1 MMRSLSSYLRRT
13 KLEKTTLEKL
23 DNNKVKLTIHVG
35 QDSFEEGMQKSYLK
49 NRKSISI
56 PGFRKGKVPRKVME
70 QYFGES
76 ILYEDAINEVFPPAY
91 DQAVKE
97 TGIEPVDRPELD
109 IVQIGSGQDFIF
121 TAEVTVKPEV
131 ELGQYK
137 GFEVDRVEYIVT
149 DEEVEERIKQTLEQ
163 NARWVSVEDRPVK
176 TGDRVILDYSGS
188 IDGELFEGGTAE
200 KQNLEI
206 GSGHFI
212 PGFEEQMVCM
222 ELGEEKDLKVTFP
235 EEYHAEEL
243 KGKEAT
249 FHVKLHEIKEKELP
263 DLDDE
268 FAKDVSEFDTLDEYR
283 ADIKQK
289 LEKNAEERSNTE
301 LKNNLIDLAV
311 NNAKVD
317 IPDVMV
323 DFELDNMLR
332 DIDNQL
338 RYNGLNIESYLKIA
352 NTSIDDFRAQYKDD
366 AYNRVKTQ
374 LVIEAIGKAE
384 NIEVSEED
392 YEKQYELLAKQY
404 NQEVETIKK
413 SLQGGLEHLENSIIA
428 EKTIELLVDEAKV
441 TVKEALVKED
451 VQDK

>member
-206 GSGHFI
+206 GLGHFI
-212 PGFEEQMVCM
+212 PGFEEQMVGM

>member
-1 MMRSLSSYLRRT
+1 M
-13 KLEKTTLEKL
+13 EKTTLEKL

-212 PGFEEQMVCM
+212 PGFEEQMVGM

>member
-1 MMRSLSSYLRRT
+1 M
-13 KLEKTTLEKL
+13 EKTALEKL

-206 GSGHFI
+206 GLGHFI
-212 PGFEEQMVCM
+212 PGFEEQMVGM

>member
-1 MMRSLSSYLRRT
+1 M
-13 KLEKTTLEKL
+13 EKTTLEKL

-56 PGFRKGKVPRKVME
+56 PGFRKGKVPRKVIE

-212 PGFEEQMVCM
+212 PGFEEQMVGM

-441 TVKEALVKED
+441 TVKEAPVKED

>member
-212 PGFEEQMVCM
+212 PGFEEQMVGM

-243 KGKEAT
+243 RGKEAT

>member
-109 IVQIGSGQDFIF
+109 IVQIGSDQDFIF

-212 PGFEEQMVCM
+212 PGFEEKMVGM

-243 KGKEAT
+243 KGKEAI

>member
-1 MMRSLSSYLRRT
+1 M
-13 KLEKTTLEKL
+13 EKTTLEKL

-137 GFEVDRVEYIVT
+137 GLEVDRVEYIVT

-212 PGFEEQMVCM
+212 PGFEEQMVGM

-441 TVKEALVKED
+441 TVKEAHVKED

>member
-1 MMRSLSSYLRRT
+1 M
-13 KLEKTTLEKL
+13 EKTALEKL

-212 PGFEEQMVCM
+212 PGFEEQMVGM

-413 SLQGGLEHLENSIIA
+413 SLQGGLEHLENSIVA

-441 TVKEALVKED
+441 TVKEAPVKED

>member
-13 KLEKTTLEKL
+13 KLEKTALEKL

-109 IVQIGSGQDFIF
+109 IVQIGNGQDFIF

-137 GFEVDRVEYIVT
+137 GLEVDRVEYIVT

-212 PGFEEQMVCM
+212 PGFEEQMVGM

>member
-212 PGFEEQMVCM
+212 PGFEEQMVGM

-441 TVKEALVKED
+441 TVKEAPVKED

>member
-13 KLEKTTLEKL
+13 KLEKTALEKL

-212 PGFEEQMVCM
+212 PGFEEKMVGM

-243 KGKEAT
+243 KGKEAI

>member
-56 PGFRKGKVPRKVME
+56 PGFRKGKVPRKVIE

-212 PGFEEQMVCM
+212 PGFEEQMVGM

>member
-137 GFEVDRVEYIVT
+137 GFEVDRVEYIVI

-212 PGFEEQMVCM
+212 PGFEEQMVGIK
-222 ELGEEKDLKVTFP
+222 LDEEKDLKVTFP

>member
-1 MMRSLSSYLRRT
+1 MRSLSSYLRRT
-13 KLEKTTLEKL
+13 KLEKTALEKL

-212 PGFEEQMVCM
+212 PGFEEQMVGM

>member
-1 MMRSLSSYLRRT
+1 
-13 KLEKTTLEKL
+13 LEKTALEKL

-212 PGFEEQMVCM
+212 PGFEEQMVGM

>member
-56 PGFRKGKVPRKVME
+56 PGFRKGKVPRKVIE

-137 GFEVDRVEYIVT
+137 GLEVDRVEYIVT

-212 PGFEEQMVCM
+212 PGFEEQMVGM

-441 TVKEALVKED
+441 TVKEAPVKED

>member
-13 KLEKTTLEKL
+13 KLEKTALEKL

-137 GFEVDRVEYIVT
+137 GLEVDRVEYIVT

-212 PGFEEQMVCM
+212 PGFEEQMVGM

-243 KGKEAT
+243 KGKEAI

-441 TVKEALVKED
+441 TVKEAPVKED

>member
-1 MMRSLSSYLRRT
+1 MRSLSSYLRRT

-23 DNNKVKLTIHVG
+23 DNNKVKLTIHVR

-212 PGFEEQMVCM
+212 PGFEEQMVGM

>member
-1 MMRSLSSYLRRT
+1 M
-13 KLEKTTLEKL
+13 EKTALEKL

-212 PGFEEQMVCM
+212 PGFEEQMVGM

-441 TVKEALVKED
+441 TVKEAPVKED

>member
-13 KLEKTTLEKL
+13 KLEKTALEKL

-109 IVQIGSGQDFIF
+109 IVQIGSDQDFIF

-212 PGFEEQMVCM
+212 PGFEEQMVGM

>member
-1 MMRSLSSYLRRT
+1 MRSLSSYLRRT

-137 GFEVDRVEYIVT
+137 GLEVDRVEYIVT
-149 DEEVEERIKQTLEQ
+149 DEEVEEQIKQTLEQ

-212 PGFEEQMVCM
+212 PGFEEQMVGM

-323 DFELDNMLR
+323 DFELDNMLS

-374 LVIEAIGKAE
+374 LVIDSIGKAE

-441 TVKEALVKED
+441 TVKAAPVKED

>member
-1 MMRSLSSYLRRT
+1 M
-13 KLEKTTLEKL
+13 EKTTLEKL

-212 PGFEEQMVCM
+212 PGFEEQMVGM

-441 TVKEALVKED
+441 TVKEAPVKED

>member
-212 PGFEEQMVCM
+212 PGFEEQMVGM

>member
-1 MMRSLSSYLRRT
+1 MRSLSSYLRRT

-137 GFEVDRVEYIVT
+137 GLEVDRVEYIVT

-212 PGFEEQMVCM
+212 PGFEEQMVGM

-441 TVKEALVKED
+441 TVKEAPVKED

>member
-212 PGFEEQMVCM
+212 PGFEEKMVGM

>member
-1 MMRSLSSYLRRT
+1 
-13 KLEKTTLEKL
+13 
-23 DNNKVKLTIHVG
+23 
-35 QDSFEEGMQKSYLK
+35 
-49 NRKSISI
+49 
-56 PGFRKGKVPRKVME
+56 
-70 QYFGES
+70 
-76 ILYEDAINEVFPPAY
+76 
-91 DQAVKE
+91 
-97 TGIEPVDRPELD
+97 
-109 IVQIGSGQDFIF
+109 
-121 TAEVTVKPEV
+121 V

-212 PGFEEQMVCM
+212 PGFEEQMVGM

>member
-137 GFEVDRVEYIVT
+137 GLEVDRVEYIVT

-212 PGFEEQMVCM
+212 PGFEEQMVGM

-384 NIEVSEED
+384 NIEVSKED

-441 TVKEALVKED
+441 TVKEAPVKED

>member
-109 IVQIGSGQDFIF
+109 IVQIGSDQDFIF

-212 PGFEEQMVCM
+212 PGFEEQMVGM

>member
-13 KLEKTTLEKL
+13 KLEKTALEKL

-206 GSGHFI
+206 GLGHFI
-212 PGFEEQMVCM
+212 PGFEEQMVGM

-413 SLQGGLEHLENSIIA
+413 SLQGGLEHLENSIVA

>member
-56 PGFRKGKVPRKVME
+56 PGFRKGKVPRKVIE

-137 GFEVDRVEYIVT
+137 GLEVDRVEYIVT

-212 PGFEEQMVCM
+212 PGFEEQMVGM

>member
-13 KLEKTTLEKL
+13 KLEKTALEKL

-137 GFEVDRVEYIVT
+137 GLEVDRVEYIVT

-212 PGFEEQMVCM
+212 PGFEEQMVGM

>member
-1 MMRSLSSYLRRT
+1 M
-13 KLEKTTLEKL
+13 EKTALEKL

-137 GFEVDRVEYIVT
+137 GLEVDRVEYIVT

-212 PGFEEQMVCM
+212 PGFEEQMVGM

-441 TVKEALVKED
+441 TVKEAPVKED

>member
-1 MMRSLSSYLRRT
+1 M
-13 KLEKTTLEKL
+13 EKTTLEKL

-56 PGFRKGKVPRKVME
+56 PGFRKGKVPRKVIE

-137 GFEVDRVEYIVT
+137 GLEVDRVEYIVT

-212 PGFEEQMVCM
+212 PGFEEQMVGM

>member
-13 KLEKTTLEKL
+13 KLEKTALEKL

-56 PGFRKGKVPRKVME
+56 PGFRKGKVPRKVIE

-137 GFEVDRVEYIVT
+137 GLEVDRVEYIVT

-212 PGFEEQMVCM
+212 PGFEEQMVGM

-243 KGKEAT
+243 KGKEAI

-441 TVKEALVKED
+441 TVKEAPVKED

>member
-13 KLEKTTLEKL
+13 KLEKTALEKL

-149 DEEVEERIKQTLEQ
+149 DKEVEERIKQTLEQ

-212 PGFEEQMVCM
+212 PGFEEQMVGM

>member
-1 MMRSLSSYLRRT
+1 MRSLSSYLRRT

-56 PGFRKGKVPRKVME
+56 PGFRKGKVPRKVIE

-212 PGFEEQMVCM
+212 PGFEEQMVGM

>member
-1 MMRSLSSYLRRT
+1 M
-13 KLEKTTLEKL
+13 EKTALEKL

-212 PGFEEQMVCM
+212 PGFEEQMVGM

>member
-56 PGFRKGKVPRKVME
+56 PGFRKGKVPRKVIE

-109 IVQIGSGQDFIF
+109 IVQIGSDQDFIF

-212 PGFEEQMVCM
+212 PGFEEKMVGM

-243 KGKEAT
+243 KGKEAI

-441 TVKEALVKED
+441 TVKEAPVKED

>member
-13 KLEKTTLEKL
+13 QLEKTALEKL

-206 GSGHFI
+206 GLGHFI
-212 PGFEEQMVCM
+212 PGFEEQMVGM

-263 DLDDE
+263 ELDDE
-268 FAKDVSEFDTLDEYR
+268 FAKDVSEFDTLEEYKESIRKRLEEDFKRKEEIENENNIIEKVMEICEVDVPEVMVETQLENELNEFEYR
-283 ADIKQK
+283 MRMQGLN
-289 LEKNAEERSNTE
+289 LEQYLQITNSSIDS
-301 LKNNLIDLAV
+301 LKD
-311 NNAKVD
+311 
-317 IPDVMV
+317 
-323 DFELDNMLR
+323 
-332 DIDNQL
+332 QL
-338 RYNGLNIESYLKIA
+338 RPMA
-352 NTSIDDFRAQYKDD
+352 A
-366 AYNRVKTQ
+366 NRVKGD
-374 LVIEAIGKAE
+374 LILEAIAKAE
-384 NIEVSEED
+384 NLEVTEED
-392 YEKQYELLAKQY
+392 IDRELDKMAESYKQENKEKFIADMKKGDLSFM
-404 NQEVETIKK
+404 ETPI
-413 SLQGGLEHLENSIIA
+413 LN
-428 EKTIELLVDEAKV
+428 EKVIELLKANAKF
-441 TVKEALVKED
+441 K
-451 VQDK
+451 